1 MGRLTHDPYES
12 GPGSTGSG
20 TVAERG
26 LVRPLRRADACDLHD
41 VHQLSVLRRPRH
53 AAERRRDGPRALHA
67 DGRRDQARLAGHD
80 HGPGDFHDGPRAPR
94 LHGLRARRS
103 HQALQLHAAVA
114 RYTSRHN
121 KEVPVMSHPFRYAT
135 LTLLTIATLAAANI
149 ATAATGSF
157 RETLG
162 VAPPLELE
170 VTTGSGSI
178 TIREGAAYRA
188 EIVGEIRVFEGSF
201 FFGRGGEDAEEIVRA
216 LAADPPIELDGNR
229 LRIGHIEDPDYRHN
243 VSISYEITVPADT
256 AVQSHTGS
264 GRQNVSGL
272 TAPVTVGTGSGSI
285 ELANIRGDV
294 HASTG
299 SGGGRG
305 AGIGRPFH

>member
-1 MGRLTHDPYES
+1 
-12 GPGSTGSG
+12 
-20 TVAERG
+20 
-26 LVRPLRRADACDLHD
+26 
-41 VHQLSVLRRPRH
+41 
-53 AAERRRDGPRALHA
+53 
-67 DGRRDQARLAGHD
+67 
-80 HGPGDFHDGPRAPR
+80 
-94 LHGLRARRS
+94 
-103 HQALQLHAAVA
+103 
-114 RYTSRHN
+114 
-121 KEVPVMSHPFRYAT
+121 MSHPFRYAT

-157 RETLG
+157 RETLD
-162 VAPPLELE
+162 VDSPLELE

-178 TIREGAAYRA
+178 TIREGAVGRA

-264 GRQNVSGL
+264 GSQTVSGL

-285 ELANIRGDV
+285 ELANIQGDV

-299 SGGGRG
+299 SGGIRA
-305 AGIGRPFH
+305 AGIAGAFTARTGSGSAALEQTASGAIDVTTGSGSVRLRLPENAAFELDARTGSGGITTDRPLTIRGRIERNEIRGSAGSGGPPIRVRTGSGSVRIE